1 MHSFCVVKDYLYQFN
16 FIEMGR
22 VGFYVKTNA
31 VREVVTLNSFLTV
44 TIQLSLQENW
54 KKSDILE
61 NLG

>member
-1 MHSFCVVKDYLYQFN
+1 
-16 FIEMGR
+16 MGR